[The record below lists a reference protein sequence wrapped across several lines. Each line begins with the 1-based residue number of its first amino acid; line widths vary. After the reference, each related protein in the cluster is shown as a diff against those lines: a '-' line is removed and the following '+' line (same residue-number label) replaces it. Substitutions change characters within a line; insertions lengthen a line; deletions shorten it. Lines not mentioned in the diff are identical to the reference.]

1 MTQTIST
8 TTFNPH
14 KWLEDVQKC
23 RYLPQHQMFQLCE
36 LLCRQLFKSSPLVS
50 LQAPITVC
58 GDIHGQF
65 YDLQNLIRTAGDP
78 KDNKY
83 VFLGDYVDRGYYSL
97 ETLTYLFLILAC
109 YPQNVTLLRGN
120 HETRR
125 VSLQYGFYEECQIKY
140 GHSAVWSACCKVF
153 DLLPI
158 AALINDRVFCV
169 HGGLSPELRRLDAL
183 KYMDRNVE
191 VNTHGV
197 LCDLLWSDPDE
208 TDYGW
213 AVNARGAGY
222 RFGAD
227 IAIEFMQDNAL
238 DLICRSHQ
246 LVMEGFKYM
255 FGERLA
261 TVWSAPNY
269 CYRCGNVASVLKL
282 NSDLNR
288 EVVYFDAIPNTVET
302 IPDRVVT
309 PYFLL
314 PFPFMQW
321 SDFADPLVVS
331 RRISS
336 RLGPG
341 KRSGH
346 RVFVT
351 DDYLYSVGGY
361 SALNARDG
369 SSTFRDIWRLNLLT
383 SEWTPGFPFG
393 ESVSNTLYEC
403 TLLFEDTVQI
413 RRLEINGIEAPR
425 TYGQSTTF
433 GYNKDNQL
441 VVYVIGGTQGHLYS
455 MTIHDG
461 GCNSVVYCP
470 FETLTVFDLA
480 TRRFSELTTN
490 PDTKNGYPIQRKGH
504 ALVKLDQTITIFGGL
519 HREIEEDE
527 EPEDEILD
535 DVWHFD
541 LRSFRWHK
549 SAHSLPSGVFFHS
562 GDVTTRGQIFSYGG
576 CKSSNPANITRTK
589 KVFSFFVRVP
599 RLDFICS
606 RVLINRSPQRY
617 VGKPGVVM
625 SVPFNVIRQTLLT
638 AHEHTREDA
647 RFVETAG
654 T

>member
-1 MTQTIST
+1 
-8 TTFNPH
+8 
-14 KWLEDVQKC
+14 
-23 RYLPQHQMFQLCE
+23 
-36 LLCRQLFKSSPLVS
+36 
-50 LQAPITVC
+50 
-58 GDIHGQF
+58 
-65 YDLQNLIRTAGDP
+65 
-78 KDNKY
+78 
-83 VFLGDYVDRGYYSL
+83 
-97 ETLTYLFLILAC
+97 
-109 YPQNVTLLRGN
+109 
-120 HETRR
+120 
-125 VSLQYGFYEECQIKY
+125 
-140 GHSAVWSACCKVF
+140 
-153 DLLPI
+153 
-158 AALINDRVFCV
+158 
-169 HGGLSPELRRLDAL
+169 
-183 KYMDRNVE
+183 
-191 VNTHGV
+191 
-197 LCDLLWSDPDE
+197 
-208 TDYGW
+208 
-213 AVNARGAGY
+213 
-222 RFGAD
+222 
-227 IAIEFMQDNAL
+227 
-238 DLICRSHQ
+238 
-246 LVMEGFKYM
+246 
-255 FGERLA
+255 
-261 TVWSAPNY
+261 
-269 CYRCGNVASVLKL
+269 
-282 NSDLNR
+282 
-288 EVVYFDAIPNTVET
+288 
-302 IPDRVVT
+302 
-309 PYFLL
+309 
-314 PFPFMQW
+314 MQW

-383 SEWTPGFPFG
+383 MTFVPRKRNSKFYVYGGTASYKFRFGFPFG

-455 MTIHDG
+455 MTIHEFVIHENSATCQLLSSASDEPIPRYRHESFLHENKIYSIG